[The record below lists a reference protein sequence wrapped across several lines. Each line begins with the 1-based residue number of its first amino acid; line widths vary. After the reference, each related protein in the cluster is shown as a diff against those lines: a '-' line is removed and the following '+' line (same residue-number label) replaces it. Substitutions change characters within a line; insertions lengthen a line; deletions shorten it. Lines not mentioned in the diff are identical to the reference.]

1 MHVSD
6 FCLLLNTSE
15 RRSEILEG
23 FEMLCW
29 RRMEKF
35 SWADRVENE
44 ELRDVKEKKNI
55 LQTIKRR
62 KAKGIGHILR
72 KNCLIK
78 HVIEEKIE

>member
-1 MHVSD
+1 
-6 FCLLLNTSE
+6 
-15 RRSEILEG
+15 
-23 FEMLCW
+23 
-29 RRMEKF
+29 MEKF